1 MESIAEYAPA
11 VGYVSEVLGPSP
23 FTLVDIG
30 CSGGIHPVWRQFGRR
45 LRAVAIDPNLAEIE
59 RLRKAETHAGV
70 RYVAAYAG
78 LPAEHPFLQ
87 KKGGRGDW
95 HRDSWHRMSVVKSQ
109 EILKSRPLTASDKTA
124 ANLWSETELAEP
136 SQVIVVPDYL
146 RDNGVDNVDFL
157 KIDIDAK
164 DFEVLNSFDSAL
176 DTLGI
181 LGLQL
186 EVNFFGSE
194 VETDHTFHN
203 TDRFLKARGF
213 ELFDLTGIRRY
224 SLAALPSRYLHEFP
238 AQTELGRILQGDAL
252 YLRDLGYPEYRELAD
267 RLGPE
272 KLLNLACLF
281 AVFNLADCA
290 ADLAVQFRDLLS
302 RLCDVD
308 RLLDLLA
315 EQAQGPGGQRLSYR
329 ELLER
334 FEAQD
339 DMFFPAR
346 SRASGQK
353 GLDGWNPWTSRV
365 RRLVRRATRRF
376 LGPSS

>member
-1 MESIAEYAPA
+1 
-11 VGYVSEVLGPSP
+11 
-23 FTLVDIG
+23 
-30 CSGGIHPVWRQFGRR
+30 
-45 LRAVAIDPNLAEIE
+45 
-59 RLRKAETHAGV
+59 
-70 RYVAAYAG
+70 
-78 LPAEHPFLQ
+78 
-87 KKGGRGDW
+87 
-95 HRDSWHRMSVVKSQ
+95 MSVVKSQ
-109 EILKSRPLTASDKTA
+109 EILKSRPLSASEKTA

-176 DTLGI
+176 ETLGI

-186 EVNFFGSE
+186 EVNFFGSQI
-194 VETDHTFHN
+194 ETDHTFHN

-238 AQTELGRILQGDAL
+238 AQTEFGRILQGDAL

-290 ADLAVQFRDLLS
+290 ADIAVRFRDLLS

-308 RLLDLLA
+308 HLLDLLA
-315 EQAQGPGGQRLSYR
+315 EQAQGPGGQRLTYR

-346 SRASGQK
+346 SRASGQ
-353 GLDGWNPWTSRV
+353 GTSDGAHSLASKLRRAV
-365 RRLVRRATRRF
+365 RRVAGRF